1 MYFRSVMFL
10 AIGEFSGLF
19 PGQNWPECEN
29 GFAEG
34 SLGPIGGKAS
44 RDPPAGRPWSR
55 LLRCRSGNIRFWA
68 FRPPKTDLKSGKK
81 PCGANLQVL
90 HNAGL

>member
-55 LLRCRSGNIRFWA
+55 LLRCRSGNISKLWGA
-68 FRPPKTDLKSGKK
+68 LCAPHCKTGISPKLEIPDR
-81 PCGANLQVL
+81 N
-90 HNAGL
+90 